1 MLDVRYDAL
10 RPLQRMPSRRLM
22 KPLVITAGLLHPKV
36 LTWTGARPLF
46 HSVSDPDRGTTQLL
60 LCYLGQDLPLVIKKG
75 IFVVLVDMNGDA
87 VRRSEI
93 ILSL

>member
-10 RPLQRMPSRRLM
+10 RLLQQTPSCRMM
-22 KPLVITAGLLHPKV
+22 KPLVITAGLLQPKV

-46 HSVSDPDRGTTQLL
+46 HSVSDTDRGTTQLR

-75 IFVVLVDMNGDA
+75 IFVLLVDMNGDA
-87 VRRSEI
+87 VCRSEI